1 MAYTT
6 VDDSSSQCQSV
17 RWTGNASGSTRDLT
31 FTGNSDMK
39 PDMAIAIAEDATQSH
54 FITDS
59 SRNWDVG
66 NKELLWDG
74 NNVEGDTGAINSGG
88 YGWVGDGLTDGIQ
101 SNQGSVNNGYWNA
114 NAEPYYVACFK
125 ANGGSVTTVGESGA
139 NPGFTRQTNTDA
151 GFSIIAYT
159 GTGSNGT
166 IAHGLPATPTFI
178 YFKRR
183 DNANVGCIWHV
194 GIGDDYK
201 LVTST
206 YAAKDSDGAFMNS
219 TLPTSTNITVGGASV
234 NTNADAGTYI
244 CYAWTDIQGFSKFGS
259 YVGNGHSAGDGPFV
273 YTGFKPS
280 FIITKRTDTNG
291 SWLWHDAK
299 WGQKVSTGNASGNN
313 SNPLTTSMVM
323 ESNSNAVDDY
333 GDMDILSNGFKLRS
347 DSAATNASTAP
358 YVYMAWAENPFVTST
373 GTPTTAR

>member
-6 VDDSSSQCQSV
+6 IDDGSSQCQSV

-54 FITDS
+54 FVTDS

-66 NKELLWDG
+66 NKELLWDSNTYEG
-74 NNVEGDTGAINSGG
+74 NTSAVNSGG

-114 NAEPYYVACFK
+114 NAEPYYAACWK
-125 ANGGSVTTVGESGA
+125 INNGTTSS
-139 NPGFTRQTNTDA
+139 NTDGSITSTVQVNQDA
-151 GFSIIAYT
+151 GISIILYT
-159 GTGSNGT
+159 GTGSAAT
-166 IAHGLPATPTFI
+166 IGHGLGVTPDI
-178 YFKRR
+178 VIFKRR
-183 DNANVGCIWHV
+183 DSGTNNWDVQFKGEFRLTGNTYDAKATNVLCTF
-194 GIGDDYK
+194 
-201 LVTST
+201 TST
-206 YAAKDSDGAFMNS
+206 TTDLGSTATAEKNAASATYVAYAY
-219 TLPTSTNITVGGASV
+219 ASK
-234 NTNADAGTYI
+234 
-244 CYAWTDIQGFSKFGS
+244 QGFSKFGS
-259 YVGNGHSAGDGPFV
+259 YVGNGHSAGDGTFV
-273 YTGFKPS
+273 YTGFKPA
-280 FIITKRTDTNG
+280 FIMTKRTDTNG
-291 SWLWHDAK
+291 SWLWHDGK

-347 DSAATNASTAP
+347 DSAATNAGTAP
-358 YVYMAWAENPFVTST
+358 YIYMAWAENPFVTST